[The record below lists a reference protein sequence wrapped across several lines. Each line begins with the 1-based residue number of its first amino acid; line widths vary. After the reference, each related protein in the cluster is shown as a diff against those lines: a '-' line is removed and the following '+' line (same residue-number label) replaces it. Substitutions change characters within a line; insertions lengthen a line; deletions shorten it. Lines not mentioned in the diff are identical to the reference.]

1 MRAEPTI
8 HQAVLSLG
16 RLVALGAFALSA
28 ALASAGCATI
38 DNAQRVISRAD
49 LVNDLASRLSR
60 SSDLTYAAD
69 YQLSGGKNASVV
81 QMQEPQRSAY
91 SYPDGKLIVTTD
103 AITECGLAGSTMTCT
118 LTPPPTPNGD
128 PAAGAFAGAQAKGLV
143 ASTLVVGLLTAAA
156 LDADAVISQYDSTT
170 AGQHS
175 TCVKVNNVQNAAA
188 SAFDACI
195 TTDGVLGSFSG
206 VVNGTSI
213 EVSMINYSDEVPA
226 GAFDLP
232 PGAKIVDQRPARK

>member
-1 MRAEPTI
+1 MA
-8 HQAVLSLG
+8 LG
-16 RLVALGAFALSA
+16 VVALSVT
-28 ALASAGCATI
+28 LAGAGCSTL

-60 SSDLTYAAD
+60 SSELTYAAD
-69 YQLSGGKNASVV
+69 YQLAGGKNASVV
-81 QMQEPQRSAY
+81 QVQDPQRSAY

-103 AITECGLAGSTMTCT
+103 AITECGLAGTTMTCT

-175 TCVKVNNVQNAAA
+175 TCVKVSNVQNAAA

-195 TTDGVLGSFSG
+195 TTDGVLGSFTG
-206 VVNGTSI
+206 VVNGETI
-213 EVSMINYSDEVPA
+213 EVSMINYTDEVPA
-226 GAFDLP
+226 GAFDVP
-232 PGAKIVDQRPARK
+232 PGAKVVDQRPAKKK